1 MLRRVYGQRR
11 SRRVSVT
18 PSVYVVPAG
27 SPANAGQEINA
38 LRHRLGASSEEVCD
52 LDRLLDLIS
61 TGTGGLLHFA
71 CHSTFRADAGGSS
84 ITMGGGPFVP
94 ELLNRAVTT
103 RSLAVTNPL
112 VFINACRSAGEVPEY
127 TRLMGWASQFMAA
140 GAGAF
145 AGTLWAVRSATACA
159 FAEAFYDALLA
170 GQALGHAARAARKAT
185 AADAADP
192 TWLAYAVYGDPEATA
207 TVATAPPAVPGTTG
221 VASAGH

>member
-1 MLRRVYGQRR
+1 MLRTSTSSSSAQNWRNSERTNSMRRLSARR
-11 SRRVSVT
+11 SR
-18 PSVYVVPAG
+18 PAT
-27 SPANAGQEINA
+27 SLSRRDQS
-38 LRHRLGASSEEVCD
+38 RTASSEEVCD
-52 LDRLLDLIS
+52 LDRLLDLIG
-61 TGTGGLLHFA
+61 TGTGGLL
-71 CHSTFRADAGGSS
+71 
-84 ITMGGGPFVP
+84 
-94 ELLNRAVTT
+94 
-103 RSLAVTNPL
+103 L

-170 GQALGHAARAARKAT
+170 GQALGHAARTARKAT

-207 TVATAPPAVPGTTG
+207 TVATAPPAAPGTAG
-221 VASAGH
+221 VASAGD

>member
-1 MLRRVYGQRR
+1 MARKESGGWDRRWLGILMKIIEGQVRLAASDVGRTGSTTR
-11 SRRVSVT
+11 SWT
-18 PSVYVVPAG
+18 PSWP
-27 SPANAGQEINA
+27 
-38 LRHRLGASSEEVCD
+38 
-52 LDRLLDLIS
+52 
-61 TGTGGLLHFA
+61 
-71 CHSTFRADAGGSS
+71 
-84 ITMGGGPFVP
+84 GPRRP
-94 ELLNRAVTT
+94 T

-207 TVATAPPAVPGTTG
+207 TVATAPPAAPGTTG